1 MLRLVQTLHVMSA
14 LPETGHNEKAQV
26 RLAME
31 RNPFL
36 ARRLARLLGADSTGL
51 SLKMREAQAKALRS
65 ISPRTTR
72 GTVRAGFVEDLG
84 AEDSPK
90 ILADLMEAL
99 IGAVAL
105 DEGGLQPTSCL
116 LGSAMEEQELG
127 TVGMRDMGANTRAAT
142 SQECSPP
149 APRGGGRGGACS
161 AGA

>member
-1 MLRLVQTLHVMSA
+1 VSLRRATTRNITSHHPPSVRLCRPDRLLPTLLAFDQASA
-14 LPETGHNEKAQV
+14 LEAELGGFGPGMFGSLDLTGKL
-26 RLAME
+26 LARVDFFE
-31 RNPFL
+31 AALNRAHGPFEL
-36 ARRLARLLGADSTGL
+36 ARRARQATGVADA
-51 SLKMREAQAKALRS
+51 MAR
-65 ISPRTTR
+65 
-72 GTVRAGFVEDLG
+72 
-84 AEDSPK
+84 
-90 ILADLMEAL
+90 
-99 IGAVAL
+99 AL